1 MKRVRTEVLPV
12 EESVSVDWSEMP
24 EYQSDQMCR
33 IVIAAVKRMFQ
44 DPRVQEDY
52 QRWLAEEKKAEK
64 EAGRME

>member
-1 MKRVRTEVLPV
+1 MKRLRTEVMPV
-12 EESVSVDWSEMP
+12 EESVSIDWSEMP

-52 QRWLAEEKKAEK
+52 QKWLAEEEKKNE
-64 EAGRME
+64 